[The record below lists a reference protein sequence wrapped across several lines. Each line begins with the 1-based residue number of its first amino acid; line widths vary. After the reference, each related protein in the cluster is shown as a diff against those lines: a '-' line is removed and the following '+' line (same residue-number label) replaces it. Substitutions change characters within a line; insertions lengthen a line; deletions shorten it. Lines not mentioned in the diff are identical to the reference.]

1 VVQTPHPPINKLI
14 RKKWKLSWLGY
25 FLIVAGF
32 VVFSFMGF
40 GMRKIVLLCSFFFAA
55 CTILRHA
62 WLQGRA
68 ELGGASRSPLSL
80 PSSKWFL
87 KFSSYFI

>member
-40 GMRKIVLLCSFFFAA
+40 GMRKIVLLCSFFFCCLYDPKA
-55 CTILRHA
+55 CLVA
-62 WLQGRA
+62 GEGRTRGCKQ
-68 ELGGASRSPLSL
+68 EPPL
-80 PSSKWFL
+80 PPKL
-87 KFSSYFI
+87 KMVPEV